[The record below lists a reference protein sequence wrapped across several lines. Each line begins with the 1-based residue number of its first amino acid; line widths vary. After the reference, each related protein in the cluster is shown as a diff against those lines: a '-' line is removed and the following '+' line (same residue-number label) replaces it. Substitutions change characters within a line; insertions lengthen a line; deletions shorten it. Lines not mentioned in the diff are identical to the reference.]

1 VWILGSDRESIAELR
16 AGWQLIVAAMA
27 GILFGV
33 TALFFYSVGI
43 FLKPVSQEF
52 GWSRTL
58 ASTVGLVAAISLAIT
73 APLVGSLV
81 DRFGIRA
88 VALSSG
94 IGLSAGFMALS
105 HTPPVLPAYLTLI
118 ALCVSLGAGASPIVY
133 TRLINEH
140 FANARGTAL
149 GLSQIATGIA
159 GALVPAMLAPFVASH
174 GWRTGYEVMAAIV
187 LASTPVVLVL
197 IGRHGRPNRGAI
209 APARSGSGMRVRDV
223 LRDREFYRLAA
234 VVILAA
240 IGVGGLIVHLVPM
253 LTDAGLTPAEAGRT
267 AGMLGIAIIF
277 ARISAGVLI
286 DRIFAPFV
294 AFGVFLTAGVGC
306 LMLARGG
313 VGFAPYAT
321 LFVGLAIGA
330 EIDLISY
337 FVVRYFGMKN
347 YGKIYGWLYAFFM
360 AGTAL
365 GPVLAGF
372 SYDHYGNYSVG
383 VGILGGCLVGAG
395 ILSLTLGPFRT
406 FDSARSVNPPPP
418 PGCHAAGGS

>member
-1 VWILGSDRESIAELR
+1 MPEISDRDPIAELR
-16 AGWQLIVAAMA
+16 AGWRLIVAAMA

-52 GWSRTL
+52 GWSRALT
-58 ASTVGLVAAISLAIT
+58 STVSLVAAVSLAIT
-73 APLVGSLV
+73 APLVGTLV

-88 VALSSG
+88 VALGSG
-94 IGLSAGFMALS
+94 IGLSVGFMALS
-105 HTPPVLPAYLTLI
+105 HTPPVLSAYLALI

-140 FANARGTAL
+140 FAKARGTAL

-174 GWRTGYEVMAAIV
+174 GWRTGYEAMAAVV
-187 LASTPVVLVL
+187 LASTPLVLLL
-197 IGRHGRPNRGAI
+197 IGRHGGSRSGAI
-209 APARSGSGMRVRDV
+209 ALVRSGSGMRIRDA
-223 LRDREFYRLAA
+223 LRDSQFYRLAA
-234 VVILAA
+234 VVMLAA

-253 LTDAGLTPAEAGRT
+253 LTDAGLTPAAAGRS

-277 ARISAGVLI
+277 ARISTGILI
-286 DRIFAPFV
+286 DRIFAPLV
-294 AFGVFLTAGVGC
+294 AFWIFLVAGFGC
-306 LMLARGG
+306 FLLARGG
-313 VGFAPYAT
+313 VAFAPYAA

-337 FVVRYFGMKN
+337 FVVRYFGMKD
-347 YGKIYGWLYAFFM
+347 YGKIYGWLYAIFM
-360 AGTAL
+360 VGTSL

-372 SYDHYGNYSVG
+372 TYDHYGNYSVG

-395 ILSLTLGPFRT
+395 ILSLTLGSFRT
-406 FDSARSVNPPPP
+406 FDDERGVNPLS
-418 PGCHAAGGS
+418 GFQA

>member
-1 VWILGSDRESIAELR
+1 
-16 AGWQLIVAAMA
+16 MA

-58 ASTVGLVAAISLAIT
+58 TSTASLVAAISLAIA
-73 APLVGSLV
+73 APLVGTLV

-94 IGLSAGFMALS
+94 IGLSVGFMALS
-105 HTPPVLPAYLTLI
+105 LTPPVLPAYLALI
-118 ALCVSLGAGASPIVY
+118 ALCVFLGAGASPVVY

-140 FANARGTAL
+140 FTTARGTAL

-159 GALVPAMLAPFVASH
+159 GALVPALLSPFIAAH
-174 GWRTGYEVMAAIV
+174 GWRMGYEALAAVV
-187 LASTPVVLVL
+187 LASTPVVLLL
-197 IGRHGRPNRGAI
+197 IGRQGGPKSAATALGRYDA
-209 APARSGSGMRVRDV
+209 GMAVRDA
-223 LRDREFYRLAA
+223 LRDRQFHRLAG
-234 VVILAA
+234 VIMLAA

-253 LTDAGLTPAEAGRT
+253 LTDAGLTPAAAGRS
-267 AGMLGIAIIF
+267 AGMLGIAIII
-277 ARISAGVLI
+277 ARISTGILV

-294 AFGVFLTAGVGC
+294 AFGVFLIAGVGC
-306 LMLARGG
+306 FLLARGG
-313 VGFAPYAT
+313 AGFAPYAA

-337 FVVRYFGMKN
+337 FVVRYFGMKD
-347 YGKIYGWLYAFFM
+347 YGKIYGWLYAIFM
-360 AGTAL
+360 AGTSV

-372 SYDHYGNYSVG
+372 SYDHYGNYSMGVG
-383 VGILGGCLVGAG
+383 VLGGCLVSAG
-395 ILSLTLGPFRT
+395 FLSLTLGPFRT
-406 FDSARSVNPPPP
+406 FD
-418 PGCHAAGGS
+418 AA